1 MSAKIL
7 VVDDEVPVAT
17 VIKANLEIE
26 GYEVETAY
34 DGNEGLQKARQFKPD
49 LILLDV
55 MMPEKDGWTVLQ
67 EIRQD
72 PELKETPVV
81 MLTALSQATDIAR
94 GWESGVDC
102 YLTKPFDPLEMIE
115 ICKRILQAQE
125 FDEETDAE

>member
-1 MSAKIL
+1 MSVKIL

-17 VIKANLEIE
+17 VIQANLELE
-26 GYEVETAY
+26 GYEVTTAY
-34 DGNEGLQKARQFKPD
+34 DGNQGLLRARELKPD

-67 EIRQD
+67 ELRGD
-72 PELKETPVV
+72 PELYKTPVI
-81 MLTALSQATDIAR
+81 MLTALSQESDISR

-115 ICKRILQAQE
+115 ICKRILEAG
-125 FDEETDAE
+125 DLDLDM

>member
-1 MSAKIL
+1 VSAKIL

-125 FDEETDAE
+125 FDEEADAE